1 LRGVEIS
8 SIFMKYRGRA
18 VLDDFKK
25 IAHIVVEI
33 PLRTHSRPSTQL
45 WTVMTKYNI
54 SQMHTEYSH

>member
-18 VLDDFKK
+18 VLDDFQK

-33 PLRTHSRPSTQL
+33 LMRTHSRPST
-45 WTVMTKYNI
+45 
-54 SQMHTEYSH
+54 